1 MDNIIYSLKILGLS
15 HYEAEAYISLNKLIS
30 AKADEISELA
40 NIPRTK
46 IYYVLKELDKKGFI
60 KTNHGTR
67 PLTYTVIPPFNA
79 YNNKKEELIKKLNE
93 SGERLNGIY
102 NNQIN
107 ETQAPVWL
115 INSSKNIINKELELI
130 KESKKSVYI
139 TIGFLFENEDDY
151 LINSLKKIYNE
162 IQIKIIL
169 NNEINING
177 GKENIYEKFK
187 NSELSNLEIF
197 EKNLPPTKSL
207 IIDGKEI
214 LNTFINVDD
223 DNSIIPNTEIGI
235 WNKYEE
241 ISKNYSSM
249 FINDFYKLKENNK

>member
-1 MDNIIYSLKILGLS
+1 
-15 HYEAEAYISLNKLIS
+15 
-30 AKADEISELA
+30 
-40 NIPRTK
+40 
-46 IYYVLKELDKKGFI
+46 
-60 KTNHGTR
+60 
-67 PLTYTVIPPFNA
+67 
-79 YNNKKEELIKKLNE
+79 
-93 SGERLNGIY
+93 
-102 NNQIN
+102 
-107 ETQAPVWL
+107 
-115 INSSKNIINKELELI
+115 
-130 KESKKSVYI
+130 
-139 TIGFLFENEDDY
+139 
-151 LINSLKKIYNE
+151 SLKKISNE

-177 GKENIYEKFK
+177 RKENIYEKFR

-241 ISKNYSSM
+241 ISKNYSNM

>member
-46 IYYVLKELDKKGFI
+46 VYYVLKELDKKGFI
-60 KTNHGTR
+60 KIDHGTR
-67 PLTYTVIPPFNA
+67 PLTYTVIPPFNV

-93 SGERLNGIY
+93 SGERLNEIY

-115 INSSKNIINKELELI
+115 INSSKNIVNKELELI
-130 KESKKSVYI
+130 RESKKSIYI
-139 TIGFLFENEDDY
+139 KIGFLFENEDDE
-151 LINSLKKIYNE
+151 LINTLKKISNE

-169 NNEINING
+169 NNEINVNG
-177 GKENIYEKFK
+177 RNENIYEKFK
-187 NSELSNLEIF
+187 NSKLSNLEII
-197 EKNLPPTKSL
+197 ERNLQPTKLL

-214 LNTFINVDD
+214 LRTFIKVDD
-223 DNSIIPNTEIGI
+223 DNLIIPNTEIGI

-241 ISKNYSSM
+241 ISKNYSNM
-249 FINDFYKLKENNK
+249 FIDDFYKLKEDKI

>member
-46 IYYVLKELDKKGFI
+46 VYYVLKELDKKGFI
-60 KTNHGTR
+60 KIDHGTR
-67 PLTYTVIPPFNA
+67 PLTYTVIPPFNV

-93 SGERLNGIY
+93 SGERLNEIY

-115 INSSKNIINKELELI
+115 INSSKNIVNKELELI
-130 KESKKSVYI
+130 RESKKSIYI
-139 TIGFLFENEDDY
+139 TIGFLFENEDDE
-151 LINSLKKIYNE
+151 LINTLKKISNE

-169 NNEINING
+169 NNEINVNG
-177 GKENIYEKFK
+177 RNENIYEKFK
-187 NSELSNLEIF
+187 NSKLSNLEII
-197 EKNLPPTKSL
+197 ERNLQPTKLL

-214 LNTFINVDD
+214 LRTFIKVDD
-223 DNSIIPNTEIGI
+223 DNLIIPNTEIGI

-241 ISKNYSSM
+241 ISKNYSNM
-249 FINDFYKLKENNK
+249 FIDDFYKLKEDKI

>member
-46 IYYVLKELDKKGFI
+46 VYYVLKELDKKGFI
-60 KTNHGTR
+60 KIDHGTR
-67 PLTYTVIPPFNA
+67 PLTYTVIPPFDV

-93 SGERLNGIY
+93 SGERLNEIY

-115 INSSKNIINKELELI
+115 INSSKNIVNKELELI
-130 KESKKSVYI
+130 KESKKSIYI
-139 TIGFLFENEDDY
+139 KIGFLFENEDDD
-151 LINSLKKIYNE
+151 LINTLKKLSNE

-169 NNEINING
+169 NNKINANG
-177 GKENIYEKFK
+177 RNENIYEKFK
-187 NSELSNLEIF
+187 NSKLSNLEII
-197 EKNLPPTKSL
+197 ERNLPPTKLL
-207 IIDGKEI
+207 IIDGKE
-214 LNTFINVDD
+214 LLRTFIKVDD
-223 DNSIIPNTEIGI
+223 DNLIIPNTEIGI

-241 ISKNYSSM
+241 ISKNYSNM
-249 FINDFYKLKENNK
+249 FIDDFYKLKEDKK

>member
-46 IYYVLKELDKKGFI
+46 VYYVLKELDKKGFI
-60 KTNHGTR
+60 KIDHGTR
-67 PLTYTVIPPFNA
+67 PLTYTVIPPFNV
-79 YNNKKEELIKKLNE
+79 YKNKKEELIKKLNE
-93 SGERLNGIY
+93 SGERLNEIY

-115 INSSKNIINKELELI
+115 INSSKNIVNKELELI
-130 KESKKSVYI
+130 KESKKSIYI
-139 TIGFLFENEDDY
+139 KIGFLFENEDDD
-151 LINSLKKIYNE
+151 LINTLKKLSNE

-169 NNEINING
+169 NNKINVNG
-177 GKENIYEKFK
+177 RNENIYEKFK
-187 NSELSNLEIF
+187 NSKLSNLEII
-197 EKNLPPTKSL
+197 EKNIPPTKLL
-207 IIDGKEI
+207 IIDGKE
-214 LNTFINVDD
+214 LLRTFIKVDD
-223 DNSIIPNTEIGI
+223 DNLIIPNTEIGI

-241 ISKNYSSM
+241 ISKNYSNM
-249 FINDFYKLKENNK
+249 FIDDFYKLKEDKK